1 MPFSLK
7 FPWKIPPEDPV
18 SGRLEPFYA
27 AAKVQSRAACCSKK
41 TTAVPLE
48 RSLFSS
54 GKDIVCEMPTI
65 QSVQYRAAV
74 PKFVPSTVW
83 LCKAGG

>member
-27 AAKVQSRAACCSKK
+27 AAKVQS
-41 TTAVPLE
+41 TTVAVNNGRLS
-48 RSLFSS
+48 RRVCWD
-54 GKDIVCEMPTI
+54 KDGEMPTI
-65 QSVQYRAAV
+65 QNVQSSFSWTMHL
-74 PKFVPSTVW
+74 KCTVTEEGP
-83 LCKAGG
+83 AHTSYSN